1 MFLFSLN
8 AVREVSARCPL
19 AMTEDLLQ
27 DLVLYKKSKDKSEC
41 HSFLN
46 ERLSCFLT
54 FITSFS
60 DIHFFRCHYGFSI
73 SYTVVPRRESNT
85 SS

>member
-27 DLVLYKKSKDKSEC
+27 DLVLYKKSKDKSES

-54 FITSFS
+54 FIHKFL
-60 DIHFFRCHYGFSI
+60 
-73 SYTVVPRRESNT
+73 
-85 SS
+85 